1 MKCRNSWNAGDAPS
15 TSLVRQHNWHC
26 ASINWN
32 GASRGRNPW
41 CASTV
46 RSAIRTS
53 TKRSYCCAMD
63 AITVR
68 TPTVSFHRCRRSH
81 PTIGK
86 IESATIAQTFA
97 SMISTR
103 YCHVC
108 IGKAKGE
115 SLCFVCGRK
124 DDNECNR
131 CEHCAKLFH
140 SDCLENARYQQG
152 TWLCVQCAANYA
164 TPAATASN
172 GTSTNG
178 KSVSVERV
186 ESTETMFFSQQGGR
200 QTSRSLNSRRP
211 SLSSTTST
219 TTNTNGECVSPV
231 VSSKNRYRPSSNRKS
246 ESSDYETA
254 TLQESQTNTRQ
265 ADSLPVRSRHDSS
278 PAGTDEDASSPATNG
293 TSNDARPRSQK
304 KKQKK
309 PARKANV
316 SNDIKAC
323 R

>member
-1 MKCRNSWNAGDAPS
+1 MKYRNSSNVGDVQS
-15 TSLVRQHNWHC
+15 TSVARQRNWHC

-32 GASRGRNPW
+32 GALRGRNLS
-41 CASTV
+41 CESTV
-46 RSAIRTS
+46 RSATRTS
-53 TKRSYCCAMD
+53 TKRSYCCATG

-68 TPTVSFHRCRRSH
+68 IPTVSFRRCRRSH

-86 IESATIAQTFA
+86 IENARIAQSVVLMF
-97 SMISTR
+97 SRR

-131 CEHCAKLFH
+131 CEQCTKLFH
-140 SDCLENARYQQG
+140 ADCLENARYQNG
-152 TWLCVQCAANYA
+152 TWLCVQCADTHS
-164 TPAATASN
+164 TPAVTASN

-178 KSVSVERV
+178 KSVRV
-186 ESTETMFFSQQGGR
+186 ECFESVKMMFFLQHGGR

-231 VSSKNRYRPSSNRKS
+231 VSSKTRQRPSSNRKS

-254 TLQESQTNTRQ
+254 TVQESQTNARQ
-265 ADSLPVRSRHDSS
+265 TDTLQVRSRQDAS
-278 PAGTDEDASSPATNG
+278 PAGSDEGVPSPATNG
-293 TSNDARPRSQK
+293 TSSNARSRSK
-304 KKQKK
+304 KKTKT
-309 PARKANV
+309 PARKSTV

-323 R
+323 K